1 MEVEAE
7 GLMLPAPP
15 RPLRIEGGLGFTVRV
30 SGVVGVD
37 AAALLS
43 PVVVVVVVVGSLK
56 FPAPPRPM
64 ILGAVAMERVYD
76 RSIECV

>member
-1 MEVEAE
+1 M
-7 GLMLPAPP
+7 LMLPAPP
-15 RPLRIEGGLGFTVRV
+15 RPLRMEGGLGFTVRV

-43 PVVVVVVVVGSLK
+43 LVAVVVVGSLK

-64 ILGAVAMERVYD
+64 ILGAVAMERVCD
-76 RSIECV
+76 RLIECLGR